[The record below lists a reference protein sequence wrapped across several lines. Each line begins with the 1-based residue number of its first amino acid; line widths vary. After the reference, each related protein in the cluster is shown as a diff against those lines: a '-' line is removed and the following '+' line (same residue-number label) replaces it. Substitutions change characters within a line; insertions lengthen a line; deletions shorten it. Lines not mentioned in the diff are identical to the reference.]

1 MFIRKGDYMKRLFI
15 AVLLALLLA
24 GCQNHSKETDTSAR
38 NSVSSGIG
46 TSAEDNFST
55 EDSILTED
63 NISSEDSITAEDNL
77 FTGSKGNYSYSQN
90 DLVYHDYGTGI
101 ELSANSTLM
110 IRQLNLDLDNENAVI
125 CAVDLKNNETIQLY
139 DYEPNQDI
147 SFTPASDGVYKIIA
161 ETSNGEIIDLMSKA
175 VIETTYMN
183 DTANGFIPL
192 K

>member
-1 MFIRKGDYMKRLFI
+1 MKRLFI

-147 SFTPASDGVYKIIA
+147 SFTPASDGVFKIIA